1 MLITTT
7 DTNTKMEAD
16 DPDSLEGKRKLFSR
30 LENIPSRSTHDGND
44 ELDSKEDHR
53 RMRHR
58 RFFAS
63 PGTSPSPKRASPLK
77 QKEIPEGDTVK
88 TPMGNGKE
96 TTIKAT
102 QSSSLRKR
110 GRPSTL
116 FDDGGEVVRETP
128 SATSERSL
136 AKQASRSIKNLSR
149 TDRES
154 TESPLANSKRRK
166 KEDSVKLRPDRE
178 LIFRGL
184 RFHFVP
190 DNDIAPARRIR
201 IGKSREYG
209 AAWERNVEDATH
221 LIVDKGIAYNDVEGL
236 VKKQPH
242 VIVVSEEYPV
252 ECIQFKALLD
262 AKQKRYLLPGQDAPP
277 EAEPAPDVV
286 IPPSVEDLPI
296 KTPQRVRGWDLE
308 PSEETPPRISPLR
321 PMSSPL
327 RQRSSQVVLDLQP
340 SEESV
345 QRLSVTPTPESR
357 KTPEQ
362 ATSKKVE
369 HAADELSSCIDLM
382 VEYRDLPLDA
392 DDDEDKKPTAA
403 ADSDDE
409 AGPSPEKKKVV
420 RRDPKPV
427 NIEERFACHN
437 AGAKSAEQE
446 NPNAR
451 TIQILQSMLD
461 YYTRVNDQWRV
472 LAYRRAIATL
482 KRQNFKVTTEEE
494 AVQLP
499 SIGQSLAAK
508 IEEIAT
514 TDTLQRLEYAG
525 GSPTDAALQLFL
537 GIHGVGTK
545 TAQQWIGRG
554 HRTLEDLL
562 KHVSLTANQKIGV
575 EHYKD
580 LNTRVPRQEM
590 TRLGDVVIQAA
601 AAIDP
606 AVEITIGGSY
616 RRGAKDSGD
625 IDFIITRPD
634 TTSVAELRP
643 FLYKLV
649 RKLEDSKFLV
659 ARLASGGYAHSSG
672 DSSLWHGCCVLPGVG
687 IWRRIDL
694 LLVPESQMGGAL
706 IYFTGDDIFNRSL
719 RLLARK
725 KGMRLNQR
733 GLYKRGPAGGDDGEL
748 VEGRCEKKIFEVLG
762 VKWRPPGQRWC

>member
-1 MLITTT
+1 
-7 DTNTKMEAD
+7 MEAD
-16 DPDSLEGKRKLFSR
+16 DPDSLEGKRRLFARLDAMPSR
-30 LENIPSRSTHDGND
+30 LADDGND
-44 ELDSKEDHR
+44 ELDSKEDR
-53 RMRHR
+53 RRTRHR
-58 RFFAS
+58 RFFTTT
-63 PGTSPSPKRASPLK
+63 GTSPSPKRVSRLK
-77 QKEIPEGDTVK
+77 QKEISDDDTVK
-88 TPMGNGKE
+88 TPTGNGKG

-116 FDDGGEVVRETP
+116 FDDDGEVVRETP
-128 SATSERSL
+128 LTTSERSL
-136 AKQASRSIKNLSR
+136 AKQATRSSKKLSR
-149 TDRES
+149 ADRES
-154 TESPLANSKRRK
+154 TDSPLANSKRRK

-201 IGKSREYG
+201 IAKSREYG

-221 LIVDKGIAYNDVEGL
+221 LIVDKGIAYKDVEGL
-236 VKKQPH
+236 VKKQPRI
-242 VIVVSEEYPV
+242 IVVSEEYPV

-262 AKQKRYLLPGQDAPP
+262 AKQKRYLLAGQDQPP
-277 EAEPAPDVV
+277 EEEPAPDVV
-286 IPPSVEDLPI
+286 IPPSVEDLPL
-296 KTPQRVRGWDLE
+296 KKAQRTKDLDME
-308 PSEETPPRISPLR
+308 PHEETPPRISPLR

-327 RQRSSQVVLDLQP
+327 RHRSSQVVLDLQP
-340 SEESV
+340 SEESG

-357 KTPEQ
+357 KVAE
-362 ATSKKVE
+362 E
-369 HAADELSSCIDLM
+369 HLKEDKPADELSSCIDLM

-392 DDDEDKKPTAA
+392 DDDEEKKPAA
-403 ADSDDE
+403 ATADSDDE
-409 AGPSPEKKKVV
+409 VGPSPEKKIII
-420 RRDPKPV
+420 RQQPKPV

-437 AGAKSAEQE
+437 AGAKSAELE

-451 TIQILQSMLD
+451 TIQVLQSMLD
-461 YYTRVNDQWRV
+461 YYTRINDQWRV

-482 KRQNFKVTTEEE
+482 KRQKFKVTTEEE

-554 HRTLEDLL
+554 YRTLEDLL
-562 KHVSLTANQKIGV
+562 KHVSLTANQKVGI

-580 LNTRVPRQEM
+580 LNTRIPRQEM

-634 TTSVAELRP
+634 TTSVSELRP
-643 FLYKLV
+643 FLTKLV
-649 RKLEDSKFLV
+649 KKLEDSKFLV
-659 ARLASGGYAHSSG
+659 ACLASGGYRQSSG

-733 GLYKRGPAGGDDGEL
+733 GLYQRGPAGGDDGEL
-748 VEGRCEKKIFEVLG
+748 VEGRSEKKDI
-762 VKWRPPGQRWC
+762 